1 MVREK
6 GIDKDILSGIVE
18 DVFSMMVRKKYGQD
32 AKFDVVVNMD
42 KGDIEIF
49 LEREVVETVENPVTQ
64 IDVQTARE
72 TSGEVLNVGEDY
84 VEVIPL
90 ATFGR
95 RLVVSAKQNLNQRIK
110 EIERENIYNEYSNTI
125 GDIIVGEIYQ
135 IRRNEILINHN
146 RNELL
151 LPKSEQIFKERYK
164 KGDTIRAV
172 VKEVR
177 KNAGNPVVI
186 VSRADSKFLSKLF
199 ELEIPE
205 IYDGIIEIKQIA
217 REPGERAKVAVESHD
232 DRIDA
237 VGACVGM
244 KGVRIHTIVR
254 ELNNENIDVIN
265 FSEDPIVFI
274 QRSLAPAKLKTIE
287 ISEESRTANVLVAA
301 DQVSLAIGRNGQN
314 IRLASKL
321 TGFEIN
327 LIKEG
332 GEDEYDIEL
341 VDFKEELGEELYLKL
356 IDAGLETAKDVITA
370 NLDKL
375 LAIEGLTEERIQEL
389 RDMMK
394 KDLEEAEVE
403 DEDEDAEEAEEAEDA
418 EETATEEGAEAA
430 EGAEKSADAE
440 VAEGAEGAE
449 KSADAE
455 VAEGAEGAEKSADAE
470 VAEGAES
477 AEKGTPAEEASEVKK
492 DSPPATAEESSKE
505 EPAKE

>member
-1 MVREK
+1 MNSEIVESFSQMVREK
-6 GIDKDILSGIVE
+6 GIDKDILAGIVE

-49 LEREVVETVENPVTQ
+49 LEREVVETVENPTTQ
-64 IDVQTARE
+64 ITAGDAKNV
-72 TSGEVLNVGEDY
+72 SGEELEVGEEF
-84 VEVIPL
+84 VEVVPL
-90 ATFGR
+90 ASFGR

-110 EIERENIYNEYSNTI
+110 EIERELIYNEYSNAI
-125 GDIIVGEIYQ
+125 GDIVVGEIYQ

-151 LPKSEQIFKERYK
+151 LPKSEQIFKEHYK

-177 KNAGNPVVI
+177 KNSGNPVVV
-186 VSRADSKFLSKLF
+186 VSRADPKFLSKLF

-265 FSEDPIVFI
+265 FSDQPSVFI
-274 QRSLAPAKLKTIE
+274 QRSLAPAKLKSIE
-287 ISEESRTANVLVAA
+287 LSNETKTANVLVAA

-321 TGFEIN
+321 TGYEIN

-356 IDAGLETAKDVITA
+356 IDARIETAKEVLEA
-370 NLDKL
+370 KLDTL
-375 LAIEGLTEERIQEL
+375 LAIPGLDEVRIKEI
-389 RDMMK
+389 REMMK
-394 KDLEEAEVE
+394 RDLEEAEVE
-403 DEDEDAEEAEEAEDA
+403 EDAEEESEP
-418 EETATEEGAEAA
+418 EAA
-430 EGAEKSADAE
+430 A
-440 VAEGAEGAE
+440 
-449 KSADAE
+449 
-455 VAEGAEGAEKSADAE
+455 
-470 VAEGAES
+470 
-477 AEKGTPAEEASEVKK
+477 PAS
-492 DSPPATAEESSKE
+492 ATAEEEKQPPADSQGAETEGEESSGE
-505 EPAKE
+505 EGTPKNQ